1 MTRRK
6 FLKTL
11 EIVLDICAFIGVEA
25 FGVILLALALLAIV
39 FLILTGVDITVHGY
53 SQKSIDIIGLLLST
67 IGQSGFKI
75 TCLSVLF
82 ARLGLWFFKS
92 QRPIDLVRT
101 ILARLRDDKASDAHT
116 GVCTDGRD

>member
-1 MTRRK
+1 MIKRNL
-6 FLKTL
+6 LKTL
-11 EIVLDICAFIGVEA
+11 EVVLDIAAFIGVEA

-39 FLILTGVDITVHGY
+39 FLILAGVDIAVHGD
-53 SQKSIDIIGLLLST
+53 SQKSVDIIGLLLST
-67 IGQSGFKI
+67 LGQSGFKI
-75 TCLSVLF
+75 VCLSVLF

-92 QRPIDLVRT
+92 QRPIDLART